1 MKKTALSLAALLV
14 GITLLQITAGAQ
26 SKEVGIVA
34 HRGFWNCEEAGY
46 AENSIAALR
55 CAQEA
60 GFRGSEFDVSM
71 TSDEVLIVYHDSNIN
86 GKKIEKHPYSEFKD
100 FRLKNG
106 ETIPT
111 IDEYLQQG
119 RKYPQTMLV
128 YEMKR
133 HSSSEVEDRFI
144 ELTIDKLKEHDL
156 LYPEKVMFISF
167 SYHICRRMAQ
177 LLPGFTVQYLRSEK
191 SPSKVLKGGVNGINY
206 NYRILNL
213 TPRWVRN
220 ARRLGMSTN
229 AWTVN
234 NEESMKQMLRMG
246 IDYLTTDNPVMA
258 RNLLS
263 QEGYIELK

>member
-34 HRGFWNCEEAGY
+34 HRGFWNCE
-46 AENSIAALR
+46 
-55 CAQEA
+55 EA

-119 RKYPQTMLV
+119 RKHPQTMLV

-133 HSSSEVEDRFI
+133 HSSAEVEDRFI

-191 SPSKVLKGGVNGINY
+191 SPSTVLKGGVNGINY

-213 TPRWVRN
+213 NPRWVRN

-234 NEESMKQMLRMG
+234 NEESMKKMLRMG

-263 QEGYIELK
+263 KEGYIELK